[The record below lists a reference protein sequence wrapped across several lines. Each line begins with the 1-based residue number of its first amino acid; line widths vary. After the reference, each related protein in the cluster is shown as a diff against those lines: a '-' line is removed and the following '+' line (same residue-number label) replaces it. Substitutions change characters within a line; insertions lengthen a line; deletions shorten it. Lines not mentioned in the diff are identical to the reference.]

1 MNNKY
6 DLDKYNQIIKKC
18 GFDDIES
25 FEMYVFFERF
35 LTDDVQI
42 YELALNYEDIDK
54 EINEIIK
61 KHKDEYNEY
70 LTKNESFW
78 LCGDGYKLQSLVA
91 KYLDFNTL
99 NEYILKNQPK
109 WCRRLDFLRG
119 YLYTYSYEDN
129 KLEQKCNWDNV
140 YNDTIS
146 AIKETK
152 GRAFYFLR
160 VLVDMYYKN
169 PNQGL
174 SYFCGFSLEEILRKI
189 KEYTG
194 STKTIVGRDW
204 TILKV
209 YGVYFKT
216 GSNKHPEHAL
226 PIECVPAIDK
236 ALEDYKNKNIK
247 RV

>member
-18 GFDDIES
+18 GFDDIKS
-25 FEMYVFFERF
+25 FEMYVFLECF
-35 LTDDVQI
+35 LPIVQV
-42 YELALNYEDIDK
+42 YELALNYKNVDK
-54 EINEIIK
+54 EINEIIEK
-61 KHKDEYNEY
+61 YNNKYNEHI
-70 LTKNESFW
+70 TKNGSFW
-78 LCGDGYKLQSLVA
+78 LSSDDNYKLQSLVA

-99 NEYILKNQPK
+99 NEYILKNPHK
-109 WCRRLDFLRG
+109 KCWRFDFLRG
-119 YLYTYSYEDN
+119 YIYTYSLENN
-129 KLEQKCNWDNV
+129 KLEQKCDWDNV

-146 AIKETK
+146 VIGETK
-152 GRAFYFLR
+152 GRAFYFLKA
-160 VLVDMYYKN
+160 LTDLHYNN
-169 PNQGL
+169 PNQKP
-174 SYFCGFSLEEILRKI
+174 YYGFSLKKIMGKI

-194 STKTIVGRDW
+194 STRTIVGMDW

-216 GSNKHPEHAL
+216 GSKNHPEHAL

-236 ALEDYKNKNIK
+236 ALEDYKNKNIQ

>member
-1 MNNKY
+1 M
-6 DLDKYNQIIKKC
+6 DFDIDKYYSIIKKC

-129 KLEQKCNWDNV
+129 KLEQKCDWDNV

-146 AIKETK
+146 VIKETK
-152 GRAFYFLR
+152 GRAYCFLR
-160 VLVDMYYKN
+160 ILVDLYYKN
-169 PNQGL
+169 PKPD
-174 SYFCGFSLEEILRKI
+174 SFYGFTFEELLK
-189 KEYTG
+189 KTVEYTG
-194 STKTIVGRDW
+194 STKTIAPRDW
-204 TILKV
+204 TILKA
-209 YGVYFKT
+209 YRIYFKT
-216 GSNKHPEHAL
+216 GGKKYPEHAI